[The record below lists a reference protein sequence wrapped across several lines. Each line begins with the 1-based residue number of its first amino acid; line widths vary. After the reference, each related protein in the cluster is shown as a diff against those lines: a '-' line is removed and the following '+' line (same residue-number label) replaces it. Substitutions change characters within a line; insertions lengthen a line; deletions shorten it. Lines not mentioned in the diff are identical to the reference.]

1 MLGRTKKIHFV
12 GIGGIG
18 MSGIA
23 EVLINLGFTVT
34 GSDVKLSSTTSRLKK
49 IGATIFEGHDPQNV
63 ADADVVVYSSAVKR
77 DNVEVKFAD
86 SVKIPVI
93 RRAEMLGE
101 LMRMKQSIAVAG
113 THGKTTTTS
122 MIGLV
127 LQKGG
132 IDPTL
137 IVGGKVRSLKTNA
150 RLGSSDFMVVEA
162 DEFDRS
168 FLKLVPNLAVIT
180 NIESD
185 HLDCYKDLEEIK
197 KTFLEFANSVPFYGS
212 IIFCLDEKALQ
223 EIVPYFKRRIMTYGL
238 NPQAEVRAVDIETD
252 KFNINF
258 KVIWKDKVLGR
269 INVKLPGEHNV
280 KNSLA
285 AVATGLEFKISFK
298 KIKEALEE
306 FTGVHRRFEIK
317 QDRDDILVVDDYA
330 HHPTE
335 IKATLRGT
343 RKGFENRI
351 IAVFQPHLYSRTRD
365 FCQDFAQSFFD
376 ADILIVTDI
385 YPAREK
391 PIQGISGE
399 IVAHEARRL
408 GHKQVLYIK
417 DKMDVVKELH
427 KIVKKGDLVIT
438 IGAGDIWRTGD
449 LFIQEFWQ

>member
-34 GSDVKLSSTTSRLKK
+34 GSDMKLSSLTNNLKK
-49 IGATIFEGHDPQNV
+49 LGARISEGHNSNNV
-63 ADADVVVYSSAVKR
+63 EDADVVVYSSAVKK
-77 DNVEVKFAD
+77 DNVEVKYAA
-86 SVKIPVI
+86 SCKIPVI

-101 LMRMKQSIAVAG
+101 LMRMKQGIAVAG

-122 MIGLV
+122 MVGIV

-132 IDPTL
+132 LDPTL

-150 RLGSSDFMVVEA
+150 RLGSSDYMVVEA

-168 FLKLVPNLAVIT
+168 FLKLVPNLAIIT

-185 HLDCYKDLEEIK
+185 HLDCYKNLDEIK
-197 KTFLEFANSVPFYGS
+197 KTFLEFANNVPFYGS

-223 EIVPYFKRRIMTYGL
+223 EIVPFFERRIMTYGL
-238 NPQAEVRAVDIETD
+238 NPQAEVRAVDIASN
-252 KFNINF
+252 KFNISF
-258 KVIWKDKVLGR
+258 KVIWKDKNLGR
-269 INVKLPGEHNV
+269 INLSLPGEHNV

-285 AVATGLEFKISFK
+285 AVATGLEFRIPFK
-298 KIKEALEE
+298 KIKEALED

-317 QDRDDILVVDDYA
+317 QDRDEILVVDDYA

-335 IKATLRGT
+335 IKATLSGA
-343 RKGFENRI
+343 RKGFKNRI

-391 PIQGISGE
+391 PIKGISGE
-399 IVAHEARRL
+399 IVAEEARKL
-408 GHKQVLYIK
+408 GHKQVLYIE
-417 DKMDVVKELH
+417 DKMDVVKKLH
-427 KIVKKGDLVIT
+427 TMVKKEDLIIT
-438 IGAGDIWRTGD
+438 IGAGDIWRVGE
-449 LFIQEFWQ
+449 LFIQEYWS